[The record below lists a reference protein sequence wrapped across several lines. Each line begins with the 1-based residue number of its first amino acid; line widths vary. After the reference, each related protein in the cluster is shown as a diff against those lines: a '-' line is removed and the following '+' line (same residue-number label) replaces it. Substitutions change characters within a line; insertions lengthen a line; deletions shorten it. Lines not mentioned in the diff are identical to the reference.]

1 MSIIKYE
8 VLILWIIIIL
18 SLFVTYKSIFLPY
31 NKNILV
37 IEGYTK
43 VKHKLP
49 LITSIYSSNS
59 KDKTIP
65 KPFSRDCG
73 SEHIVFISYLSPDET
88 EKQTTKICDI
98 FIKNKT
104 SDFTKK

>member
-1 MSIIKYE
+1 MFIGKYE
-8 VLILWIIIIL
+8 VVVLWTIIIL
-18 SLFVTYKSIFLPY
+18 SVFITYKSSSLPY
-31 NKNILV
+31 NNDILI

-43 VKHKLP
+43 ATHKLP
-49 LITSIYSSNS
+49 SITSIYSSNS